1 MCLKRLVQALLLG
14 FVTISFAASPNAGF
28 PDNIDRTDPNFVK
41 ASLLVMGP
49 GKELYSCAGHACF
62 RLECP
67 TFDLDYCFSYES
79 EQVSDHVARF
89 FLGELKMGMFAVKA
103 EDFLSSYEKS
113 GRGVV
118 QYPLNLPPDAKQRL
132 WKKLDE
138 EVAEGARLPY
148 DYVQRGC
155 ARAVMKELLAAIEPY
170 RLNVAEWPAKYE
182 MSRREILMDSIRP
195 FPWTACFLNLII
207 GTEADRSVSRMEK
220 VIIPSDLVAFLKTA
234 TINDVPVITGNPTV
248 VFKNASVVENR
259 SVAPWVVS
267 VGFFLLSILNLIL
280 KSPVVDVIFLSMQSV
295 LGVFLFYLVAGSSLP
310 ATDWNWLLIPF
321 NPLPLVFWKWRRLW
335 ALPFVGVLVAWE
347 AYMLFNGHALTD
359 PAFLVLT
366 AAYIVLFLRFIPCGA
381 FLGRARTPSAPK
393 KGLVA

>member
-1 MCLKRLVQALLLG
+1 MSCEFERFG
-14 FVTISFAASPNAGF
+14 IFAAMGLLVTFAALPIFAVDSSANAPMG
-28 PDNIDRTDPNFVK
+28 DGIDRTDPNFVK

-67 TFDLDYCFSYES
+67 KFDLDYCFSYES

-138 EVAEGARLPY
+138 EVAEGAKLPY

-170 RLNVAEWPAKYE
+170 RLSVAEWPAKYE
-182 MSRREILMDSIRP
+182 MSRREILMESIRP
-195 FPWTACFLNLII
+195 FPWTACFLNLIM
-207 GTEADRSVSRMEK
+207 GTEADRLVSRLEK

-234 TINDVPVITGNPTV
+234 TINGMPVITENPMV
-248 VFKNASVVENR
+248 VFKNEPVAENR

-267 VGFFLLSILNLIL
+267 VGLLMISLLNQIA
-280 KSPVVDVIFLSMQSV
+280 KSSVVDIFFLSMQSV
-295 LGVFLFYLVAGSSLP
+295 IGVFLLYLVAVSSLP

-321 NPLPLVFWKWRRLW
+321 NPLPLLLWRWRRHW
-335 ALPFVGVLVAWE
+335 ALPFVAVLIAWE

-359 PAFLVLT
+359 PAFLVLA
-366 AAYIVLFLRFIPCGA
+366 AAYMVFFLRF
-381 FLGRARTPSAPK
+381 TPGLIW
-393 KGLVA
+393 KGK